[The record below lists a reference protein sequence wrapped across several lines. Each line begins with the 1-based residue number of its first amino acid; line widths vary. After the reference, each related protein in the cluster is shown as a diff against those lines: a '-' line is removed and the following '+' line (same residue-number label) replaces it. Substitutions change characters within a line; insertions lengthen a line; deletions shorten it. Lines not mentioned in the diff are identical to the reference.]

1 MGEIGISSFH
11 MWICARSV
19 VDLLWIC
26 CGFVVDLWWICDGS
40 VVRFFKCLFMM
51 AEIDKFTA

>member
-11 MWICARSV
+11 MWICGGSV

-26 CGFVVDLWWICDGS
+26 CGSVVDLWCVS
-40 VVRFFKCLFMM
+40 LNVCL
-51 AEIDKFTA
+51 